1 MLVFQEINYKNT
13 DYTAEFQ
20 NDFLVYGEEKLGTFV
35 VTCYFEK
42 NATVIDDIIKKRNEL
57 KRTEINHNGYVYQL
71 FLQGHNEVTI
81 SDSSL
86 VVIEYTCVGKQIRP
100 IKRLG
105 IFNAPGLFEVTLNT
119 NFDVPIKFYI
129 KQANGTLVITDLLAN
144 KTYNFTGL
152 RADNTVMIDG
162 IKGKVASGSFVKWEF
177 GEFLKTTNGR
187 LSLRISGT
195 ATIEFYAYE
204 RVA

>member
-57 KRTEINHNGYVYQL
+57 KHVEINHNGYVYQL
-71 FLQGHNEVTI
+71 FLQGHNEVTV

-86 VVIEYTCVGKQIRP
+86 VVIAYTCVGKQIRP
-100 IKRLG
+100 IKYLG
-105 IFNAPGLFEVTLNT
+105 AFNSSGALDVTLNT
-119 NFDVPIKFYI
+119 NFDVPILFYI
-129 KQANGTLVITDLLAN
+129 KKATGTVVITDLL
-144 KTYNFTGL
+144 TGKKYTFSNL
-152 RADNTVMIDG
+152 QVDNLFCVDG
-162 IKGKVASGSFVKWEF
+162 AKGKVTGSPTVKWEF
-177 GEFLKTTNGR
+177 GEFLKTTNGK

-195 ATIEFYAYE
+195 ATIEFYANE